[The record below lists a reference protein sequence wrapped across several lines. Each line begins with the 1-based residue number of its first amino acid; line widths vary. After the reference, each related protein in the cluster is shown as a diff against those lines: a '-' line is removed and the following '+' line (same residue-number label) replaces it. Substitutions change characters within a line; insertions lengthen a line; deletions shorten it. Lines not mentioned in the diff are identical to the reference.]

1 MNNKEKRK
9 YISDLLAYLSTPF
22 MSEIE
27 TRKAFLSLTPTVL
40 YKYRSFDNYTFK
52 MIEEDYVYLTPVNG
66 LDDPF
71 DCLNDFDTSE
81 YYDEKAQK
89 ITPKAVDFVINIAC
103 PNGLQN
109 LSVKEIRKLAI
120 ECIDKNGIDFEK
132 APKIVRSNG
141 TTTITEIEPVFI
153 MFDSFNENFKNIL
166 QGTEL
171 DGFAKSAKEPGDR
184 VGVCSLS
191 ETRDNKVMWSLY
203 SNVYKGY
210 CVEYEVPKRKE
221 VTPNLCPVIYTK
233 RSNNS
238 FIEKM
243 LEYFVNSMLRSI
255 SNGNIKGNIGASM
268 ELFCTKDSDWSY
280 QREWRLFGKAQDYFK
295 YLKIKAIY
303 LGFQVSKENEDEMK
317 RYAEQYKFKLYKMN
331 PPSGKK
337 KIKYTPI
344 FIPV

>member
-27 TRKAFLSLTPTVL
+27 TRKDFLRLTPTIL
-40 YKYRSFDNYTFK
+40 YKYRSFDEHTFE
-52 MIEEDYVYLTPVNG
+52 MIEEDYSFLTPVKG

-81 YYDEKAQK
+81 YYDKKTQK
-89 ITPKAVDFVINIAC
+89 ITPKAVDFIIKMVC
-103 PNGLQN
+103 PNGLQDLSTKEVRN
-109 LSVKEIRKLAI
+109 LAMQ
-120 ECIDKNGIDFEK
+120 CIDENGIDFEK

-141 TTTITEIEPVFI
+141 ITTIMEIEPVFI

-166 QGTEL
+166 QGAEL
-171 DGFAKSAKEPGDR
+171 DGFAKSAKDPGDR

-210 CVEYEVPKRKE
+210 CIEYEVPKRRE
-221 VTPNLCPVIYTK
+221 ATSNLCPVIYTK

-243 LEYFVNSMLRSI
+243 LEYFANSMLRSI

-280 QREWRLFGKAQDYFK
+280 QREWRLFGKAKDHFK

-303 LGFQVSKENEDEMK
+303 LGFKVSKENETEMIRCAK
-317 RYAEQYKFKLYKMN
+317 EHKFKLFKMN
-331 PPSGKK
+331 QPNGKK
-337 KIKYTPI
+337 KIEYTPI
-344 FIPV
+344 FIPD